1 MLQVCDVKK
10 YFGGIKALD
19 GTSLTL
25 DYNELKCIIGPNGC
39 GKSTLF
45 NVITGAI
52 PPTSGKIIYK
62 DQDITA
68 RPPHIISRLGFGR
81 KFQVPAIFNDITV
94 AENIEIAAMA
104 LKTRTNIR
112 KTLFHKLDQESF
124 DKNLSDFGLTAF
136 RNSVAGELPHGL
148 KQRLEI
154 LLLIL
159 SEAKII
165 LLDEPT
171 AGMSPAE
178 TLETAELIC
187 HLQKEYMTSVL
198 VIEHDM
204 HFVRALNCPVV
215 VMMKGIV
222 ICEGTYETIKDD
234 SEIRKGYLGE
244 KHAEY

>member
-1 MLQVCDVKK
+1 MLEVRDVKK

-25 DYNELKCIIGPNGC
+25 GANELKCIIGPNGC

-45 NVITGAI
+45 NVITGAL
-52 PPTSGKIIYK
+52 PPTSGQIIFK
-62 DQDITA
+62 GQNITA
-68 RPPHIISRLGFGR
+68 WPPHKISRLGFGR
-81 KFQVPAIFNDITV
+81 KFQVPSIFNDITV

-104 LKTRTNIR
+104 LATRQRLR
-112 KTLFHKLDQESF
+112 KTLGHKLDPAVF
-124 DKNLSDFGLTAF
+124 DKHLGDFGLTAF

-159 SEAKII
+159 SEASVI

-171 AGMSPAE
+171 AGMSQAE

-187 HLQKEYMTSVL
+187 HIQTKFMTSVL

-204 HFVRALNCPVV
+204 HFVRALKCPLI
-215 VMMKGIV
+215 VMMKGTV
-222 ICEGTYETIKDD
+222 VREGVYETIKED
-234 SEIRKGYLGE
+234 SEIKKAYLGE
-244 KHAEY
+244 IAC